1 MNPPG
6 DNTRAFLVFLV
17 NDLLNCLSNLQPE
30 MHPDDTH
37 LKYADKDIYSIVASL
52 NRDLLNINR
61 SLIAKKLT
69 PNMTKTE
76 FMF

>member
-1 MNPPG
+1 
-6 DNTRAFLVFLV
+6 
-17 NDLLNCLSNLQPE
+17 

-37 LKYADKDIYSIVASL
+37 LTYADKDIYSIVASL

>member
-1 MNPPG
+1 MIYSIVYQIYN
-6 DNTRAFLVFLV
+6 
-17 NDLLNCLSNLQPE
+17 QE

-37 LKYADKDIYSIVASL
+37 LTYADKDIYSIVASL
-52 NRDLLNINR
+52 NRDLLNINP

-69 PNMTKTE
+69 PNMTKIE